1 MARASSR
8 SADAAAARRD
18 GTPFVD
24 ASNRCP
30 ATLKRERAEE
40 EAFAAVEDED
50 EDEEGE
56 EEEEAAAGAGAA
68 TAAAAAKGAGATE
81 GGGSA
86 VLPGPAGCGER
97 RRVQRA
103 AVLSSKITEW
113 SCSWPPAPRRSLRK
127 VHAQHMPG

>member
-1 MARASSR
+1 MSKERSRACRLFTSR
-8 SADAAAARRD
+8 LCTIVHRADAAAARRD

-81 GGGSA
+81 GSGSA
-86 VLPGPAGCGER
+86 VLLEPCTRCE
-97 RRVQRA
+97 
-103 AVLSSKITEW
+103 
-113 SCSWPPAPRRSLRK
+113 
-127 VHAQHMPG
+127 